1 MRQTAEAELLPR
13 FGKLS
18 RSEVREKKPGDL
30 VTVADVASERRLTD
44 GLHRILPGTV
54 VVGEEAV
61 SADPALIK
69 SIASEKRA
77 WVVDPLD
84 GTSNF
89 AAGKPRFAVIVA
101 LVEHGRAIGG
111 WIYDPLGRRAAA
123 ATLGGGAWLNG
134 EQIRFPAALP
144 LAAMS
149 GYVGYKFK
157 RQFLEKSNPERLY
170 LVKGMSSLFCAGLE
184 YIEMLAGNSHFN
196 LYRFVKP
203 WDHAAGAL
211 MVEEAGGRA
220 AHFNGD
226 DYRPTVHQ
234 GGVLS
239 AVDPVSW
246 AELHRLFL
254 AEQLPLLDM
263 TADR

>member
-1 MRQTAEAELLPR
+1 MRQTAETELLPR
-13 FGKLS
+13 FGRLEKS
-18 RSEVREKKPGDL
+18 DVREKKPGDL
-30 VTVADVASERRLTD
+30 VTVADVAAERRLTE
-44 GLHRILPGTV
+44 GLNRLLPGVV

-61 SADPALIK
+61 SADPKLIK
-69 SIASEKRA
+69 SIASEDRA
-77 WVVDPLD
+77 WIVDPLD

-89 AAGKPRFAVIVA
+89 AGGKPRFAIIVA
-101 LVEHGRAIGG
+101 LTEKGRTTGG

-123 ATLGGGAWLNG
+123 ATSGGGAWLDG
-134 EQIRFPAALP
+134 ERIRFPSDLP
-144 LAAMS
+144 LSDMA

-157 RQFLEKSNPERLY
+157 RQFLEKSNPERLK

-184 YIEMLAGNSHFN
+184 YIEMLAGRSPFN

-211 MVEEAGGRA
+211 MIEEAGGRA

-234 GGVLS
+234 GGML
-239 AVDPVSW
+239 AATDPATW
-246 AELHRLFL
+246 HELHRLFL
-254 AEQLPLLDM
+254 ADQLPLLDM
-263 TADR
+263 TADS

>member
-13 FGKLS
+13 FGNLAK
-18 RSEVREKKPGDL
+18 SEVREKRPGDL
-30 VTVADVASERRLTD
+30 VTVADVAAEKRLTE
-44 GLHRILPGTV
+44 GLNRILSGVV

-61 SADPALIK
+61 SADPGLIK
-69 SIASEKRA
+69 SIASESRA
-77 WVVDPLD
+77 WIVDPLD

-89 AAGKPRFAVIVA
+89 AGGRPRFAVIVA
-101 LVEHGRAIGG
+101 LAEKGRTIGG
-111 WIYDPLGRRAAA
+111 WIYDPLGKRSAA
-123 ATLGGGAWLNG
+123 ATMGGGAWLNG
-134 EQIRFPAALP
+134 EKIRFATNQP
-144 LAAMS
+144 LSEMA

-157 RQFLEKSNPERLY
+157 RQFLEKSNPERLK

-234 GGVLS
+234 GGVL
-239 AVDPVSW
+239 AATDPATW
-246 AELHRLFL
+246 HELHRLFL
-254 AEQLPLLDM
+254 ADQLPLLDM
-263 TADR
+263 AADK